1 VKDVMARA
9 PHVKELIDMYS
20 GPDVVTAKQQEG
32 ELQRVANILPENIP
46 SSVNRFTDKM
56 LLSLKV
62 PLNISTYA
70 LNIIH
75 IVDCSILYV
84 SSIDNPPS
92 ESVTVKLLYTHP

>member
-1 VKDVMARA
+1 VNDVMARS
-9 PHVKELIDMYS
+9 PHMKELIDMYS

-62 PLNISTYA
+62 RLNISTYA
-70 LNIIH
+70 LNSIH
-75 IVDCSILYV
+75 TVDCSILYV
-84 SSIDNPPS
+84 SSISNPS
-92 ESVTVKLLYTHP
+92 FESVMVSQAT